1 MKTVQE
7 VDATDT
13 VLSQR
18 KQRKRLMKQNTGD
31 EEMKEDEKMKEVT
44 FRDPLESVRK
54 ISPRSS
60 QQTEA

>member
-1 MKTVQE
+1 
-7 VDATDT
+7 
-13 VLSQR
+13 
-18 KQRKRLMKQNTGD
+18 MKQNTGD

-60 QQTEA
+60 